1 MTRRRNMWVEPNGR
15 QYALQLLTK
24 SADEVRV
31 DAIARGEEELFDLAH
46 AMHRKEPVPAFLHS
60 ALCAMSLPTRRPTG
74 DDEFKPIIRQDRNY
88 SLAITPKPRLVR
100 QPDGQVELVNLG
112 VPFGSYPRI
121 ILIHILSQAV
131 RKQTR
136 NIYLGGSFRDMMRR
150 FGYEGASRG
159 QRGQTDLL
167 REQLDRLLACE
178 WMIHWAHEDAA
189 TLESA
194 FKVNEVKLSH
204 DYSGLN
210 SPDGSFNRELR
221 LSETFYEHLRDHA
234 VRFDMNAVHA
244 LRRKPTAI
252 DLYSYLSYRLPRIPQ
267 GKTVELD
274 YEQLGAHI
282 GNNIA
287 DKAKLR
293 QTIKRTLEVVATVY
307 GHAQIDMGAYKVKLQ
322 RSSPPVAD
330 AVRVVSTGIPD
341 AQSKGTREQ
350 IPPATTLR
358 AVEPLLELPEGN
370 IRFAHGAE
378 VFRQIIKR
386 NTPADQQMV
395 IDAYRTFIRS
405 KGQSLPTGDRLL
417 KSFEG
422 FCRSYRMPGD
432 RLL

>member
-1 MTRRRNMWVEPNGR
+1 MARRRETWVEPSGR
-15 QYALQLLTK
+15 QYALQLLTRGV
-24 SADEVRV
+24 DEVRL
-31 DAIARGEEELFDLAH
+31 DALAHGQEDLFEAAH
-46 AMHRKEPVPAFLHS
+46 AMHSKEPVPAFLHS

-74 DDEFKPIIRQDRNY
+74 EDEFKPIIRQDRNY

-100 QPDGQVELVNLG
+100 GADGKAQMVNLG

-131 RKQTR
+131 KKQTR
-136 NIYLGGSFRDMMRR
+136 DIYLGGSFRDMMRR

-189 TLESA
+189 TQENA

-204 DYSGLN
+204 DYAGMN

-252 DLYSYLSYRLPRIPQ
+252 DLYSYLSYRLPRIPA

-274 YEQLGAHI
+274 YDQLGAHI

-287 DKAKLR
+287 DKAKMR

-307 GHAQIDMGAYKVKLQ
+307 GHAQIDMGAYKVRLQ
-322 RSSPPVAD
+322 RSAPPITDTVK
-330 AVRVVSTGIPD
+330 VVSAGVPKLEAPKRKPTILVEDGPD
-341 AQSKGTREQ
+341 PDLA
-350 IPPATTLR
+350 
-358 AVEPLLELPEGN
+358 LPEGS
-370 IRFAHGAE
+370 IRFGPSAE
-378 VFRQIIKR
+378 VFREIIARHTK
-386 NTPADQQMV
+386 ADMQMV
-395 IDAYRTFIRS
+395 VDAYRSFIRG
-405 KGQSLPTGDRLL
+405 KGDPLPTGRRLL
-417 KSFEG
+417 ASFEG
-422 FCRSYRMPGD
+422 FCRSFKTTGE
-432 RLL
+432 RLI